1 MPSRY
6 RKPLRNKK
14 KYEKTTKRSIDY
26 KNYEYNL
33 WSSGIDYNL
42 STDNSTSKQIYNSPP
57 ISLVNN
63 VDEYI
68 TDIDYSNNS
77 LFVSLE
83 SVIYGKKVNFDY
95 CKDFN
100 VRFYWINPFI
110 KVMVY

>member
-6 RKPLRNKK
+6 RKPFRNKK
-14 KYEKTTKRSIDY
+14 K
-26 KNYEYNL
+26 YEYNL
-33 WSSGIDYNL
+33 WSSGIDYHL
-42 STDNSTSKQIYNSPP
+42 SKDNFTPEEIYSPP
-57 ISLVNN
+57 ISPVNN
-63 VDEYI
+63 IDEYI

-83 SVIYGKKVNFDY
+83 SVIYGKKVNYDY

-110 KVMVY
+110 KVTVY